1 MKNLFKAYK
10 EWRDRKFIERIDRVY
25 FKKDKDENLYV
36 KGNVVVEGKIL
47 YYGDAPGANE
57 VEVLKTRRSVSKKKS
72 EKQNNDKGK

>member
-10 EWRDRKFIERIDRVY
+10 EWRDKKFIERIDRVY
-25 FKKDKDENLYV
+25 FKKHKDENLYI
-36 KGNVVVEGKIL
+36 KGNVVVEGKVL
-47 YYGDAPGANE
+47 AYGNTPEANE

>member
-36 KGNVVVEGKIL
+36 KGNVIVEGKVL
-47 YYGDAPGANE
+47 YYGNAHEANE
-57 VEVLKTRRSVSKKKS
+57 VEGFKTRRSVSKKKS
-72 EKQNNDKGK
+72 K

>member
-25 FKKDKDENLYV
+25 FKKYKSENLFT
-36 KGNVVVEGKIL
+36 KGNLIVEGKVL
-47 YYGDAPGANE
+47 YHGNTPGANE

>member
-36 KGNVVVEGKIL
+36 KGNIIVEGKVL
-47 YYGDAPGANE
+47 YYGNTPQVNE
-57 VEVLKTRRSVSKKKS
+57 AEGFKIRRSVSKKKS
-72 EKQNNDKGK
+72 K

>member
-36 KGNVVVEGKIL
+36 KGNVIVEGKVL
-47 YYGDAPGANE
+47 YHGNTPEANE
-57 VEVLKTRRSVSKKKS
+57 VEGFKTRRSVSKKKS
-72 EKQNNDKGK
+72 R